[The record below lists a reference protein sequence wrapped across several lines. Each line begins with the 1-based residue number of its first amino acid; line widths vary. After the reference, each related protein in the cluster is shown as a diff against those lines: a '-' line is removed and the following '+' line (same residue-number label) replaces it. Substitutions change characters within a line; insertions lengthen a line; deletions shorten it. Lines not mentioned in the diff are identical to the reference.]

1 MTPEDTGATD
11 VTNVVTMSRGGGRD
25 TQIAK
30 IAKLREIVG
39 EISDLLDICDTS
51 IRDADLGVVISR
63 RNNVVNQE
71 LFTKQSPLLCLS
83 PRPRDSAFLRDHNG

>member
-11 VTNVVTMSRGGGRD
+11 VTNVVTMSRGGSRD

-30 IAKLREIVG
+30 IAELREIVG

-71 LFTKQSPLLCLS
+71 LFIKQSPLLCLS
-83 PRPRDSAFLRDHNG
+83 PRPRDSTFLRDHNG